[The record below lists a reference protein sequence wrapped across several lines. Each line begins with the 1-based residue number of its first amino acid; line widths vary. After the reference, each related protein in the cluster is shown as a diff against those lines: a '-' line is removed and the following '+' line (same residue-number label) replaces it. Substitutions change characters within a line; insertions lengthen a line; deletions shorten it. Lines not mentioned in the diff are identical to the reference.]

1 MPENLKAVEVSHLND
16 DQLVFERGG
25 DFDEETFLE
34 VMHEAVTTLEAAGI
48 LFLLMG
54 GLASATHGRPRWT
67 HDIDL
72 FIRPQ
77 DAKPALEALAERD
90 FETQETYPDW
100 LFKGLKN
107 GVLVDLIFRTSGDIY
122 LDEEMLS
129 RSREEQFNSV
139 KVRMISP
146 EDLLVIKA
154 IVHQE
159 HLPRHWHDALGLIAA
174 YKLDWDYVLYRAQRG
189 ARRVLSLLLYAQSKD
204 LLVPD
209 RAIRSLYKAIYDPD
223 E

>member
-1 MPENLKAVEVSHLND
+1 MPENLNAVEVSHLND

-25 DFDEETFLE
+25 EFDEETFLE
-34 VMHEAVTTLEAAGI
+34 VLHEAVATIEEAGVPA
-48 LFLLMG
+48 LLMG

-77 DAKPALEALAERD
+77 DAKRALEALQD
-90 FETQETYPDW
+90 KGFQVQETYPDW

-122 LDEEMLS
+122 LDDEMIA
-129 RSREEQFNSV
+129 RSREEQINSI
-139 KVRMISP
+139 KVRMIAP
-146 EDLLVIKA
+146 EDLLIIKA
-154 IVHQE
+154 IVHEE

-174 YKLDWDYVLYRAQRG
+174 FKLDWDYVLYRAQRG
-189 ARRVLSLLLYAQSKD
+189 ARRVLALLLYAQSND

-209 RAIRSLYKAIYDPD
+209 RAIRSLYRAIYEPD

>member
-1 MPENLKAVEVSHLND
+1 MPEKLNSVEVSHLND

-25 DFDEETFLE
+25 EFDENTFLE
-34 VMHEAVTTLEAAGI
+34 VLDEAITTLKQGEVP
-48 LFLLMG
+48 FLLMG

-77 DAKPALEALAERD
+77 DAKPALEALKEKG

-100 LFKGLKN
+100 LFKGVKR

-122 LDEEMLS
+122 LDEQMIA
-129 RSREEQFNSV
+129 RSREEQINSIR
-139 KVRMISP
+139 VRMISP
-146 EDLLVIKA
+146 EDLLIIKA

-174 YKLDWDYVLYRAQRG
+174 FKLDWDYVLYRAQRG
-189 ARRVLSLLLYAQSKD
+189 ARRVLALLLYAQSND

-209 RAIRSLYKAIYDPD
+209 RAIRSLYKAIYEPD

>member
-1 MPENLKAVEVSHLND
+1 MPERLNSVEISHLND

-25 DFDEETFLE
+25 EFDEKTFAEILG
-34 VMHEAVTTLEAAGI
+34 EAVSTLEDAGV

-72 FIRPQ
+72 FLRPQ
-77 DAKPALEALAERD
+77 DAAPALEALKAKGFD
-90 FETQETYPDW
+90 TQQTYPDW
-100 LFKGLKN
+100 LFKGVKK

-122 LDEEMLS
+122 LDEQMIE
-129 RSREEQFNSV
+129 RSREEQIDSI

-146 EDLLVIKA
+146 EDLLIIKA
-154 IVHQE
+154 IVHEE

-174 YKLDWDYVLYRAQRG
+174 FKLDWDYVLYRAQRG
-189 ARRVLSLLLYAQSKD
+189 ARRVLSLLLYAQSND

-209 RAIRSLYKAIYDPD
+209 KAIRSLYRAIYEPG

>member
-1 MPENLKAVEVSHLND
+1 MPEKLNSVEVSHLND

-25 DFDEETFLE
+25 EFDENTFLE
-34 VMHEAVTTLEAAGI
+34 VLDEAITTLEQGEVP
-48 LFLLMG
+48 FLLMG

-77 DAKPALEALAERD
+77 DAKPALEALKAKG

-100 LFKGLKN
+100 LFKGVKR

-122 LDEEMLS
+122 LDEQMIA
-129 RSREEQFNSV
+129 RSREEQINSIR
-139 KVRMISP
+139 VRMISP
-146 EDLLVIKA
+146 EDLLIIKA

-174 YKLDWDYVLYRAQRG
+174 FKLDWDYVLYRAQRG
-189 ARRVLSLLLYAQSKD
+189 ARRVLALLLYAQSND

-209 RAIRSLYKAIYDPD
+209 RAIRSLYKAIYEPD
-223 E
+223 D